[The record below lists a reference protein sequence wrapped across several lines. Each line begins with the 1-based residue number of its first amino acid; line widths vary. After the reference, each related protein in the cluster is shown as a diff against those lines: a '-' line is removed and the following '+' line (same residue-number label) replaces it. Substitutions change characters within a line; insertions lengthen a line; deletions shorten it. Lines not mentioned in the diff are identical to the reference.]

1 MPFWHRCCQESS
13 LKRGLVQPL
22 YALHS
27 RDDVRGQSAA
37 LRDCGA
43 GKPRWSK
50 TRLVRKTSIKIDIL
64 IDVLRT
70 SRVLLHLGFPA
81 PQSRKA
87 ALWPR
92 TSSRLCNAY
101 NG

>member
-64 IDVLRT
+64 HSHACAID
-70 SRVLLHLGFPA
+70 RVLNLSADVIESVNAGPRV
-81 PQSRKA
+81 QKA
-87 ALWPR
+87 S
-92 TSSRLCNAY
+92 TSTV
-101 NG
+101 